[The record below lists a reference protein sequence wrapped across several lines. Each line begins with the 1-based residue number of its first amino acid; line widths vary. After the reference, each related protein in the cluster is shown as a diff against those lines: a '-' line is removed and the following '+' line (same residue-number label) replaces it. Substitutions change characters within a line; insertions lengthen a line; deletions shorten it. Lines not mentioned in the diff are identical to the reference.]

1 MRYFYL
7 MLDDNNIFRRGQEIV
22 SSHLEIASTTR
33 TLRAIGAT
41 PVTQTLIIADTAVKV
56 TGDPMELGTTTEPP
70 NVIVVEQHGT
80 SWDTYHFDSVEL
92 EGGAL
97 QRSVDPDDET
107 KPHPAGPPADTEKA
121 SEAL

>member
-22 SSHLEIASTTR
+22 SSHLEIASTAR

-41 PVTQTLIIADTAVKV
+41 PVTQTLVIADTAVKV
-56 TGDPMELGTTTEPP
+56 TGDPMDLGTTTEAP
-70 NVIVVEQHGT
+70 NVIVLEQNGT
-80 SWDTYHFDSVEL
+80 EWDTYHFNSDEL

-107 KPHPAGPPADTEKA
+107 KPHPAGPPEDTA
-121 SEAL
+121 GPGGGA